1 MDEVGAGGAPDKPAG
16 PPAPAPLR
24 TKNAL
29 LALLLLAL
37 PIALGVSW
45 LSARSRGKLLS
56 KQLYEASVEL
66 SECVQAASGDAA
78 TLREAVELSPASSTP
93 LGGCASLAARAHATL
108 GDLGAL
114 RWARDRE
121 GVRELDTIVR
131 VLGEARFGERADVLA
146 AGELESLESGVAGLL
161 KGACRVAIGEGSLE
175 LGACPPSERAIP
187 ARALPVPRLV
197 LDAPAEFLL
206 KTAFSV
212 DPGSEGE
219 LRLAFATRE
228 RDSASI
234 GLRLGSSKDGGKSFE
249 FVAGSA
255 GRADGLPALP
265 AVGFAQGAP
274 QLVLSTQRDEKGAYK
289 TSFIVRLA
297 DGGQRFEDAIE
308 VPALPEG
315 LEPLA
320 AGTPVWLSEGPK
332 KQLVPTLAIGPRDP
346 SRVGGA
352 LVRLTTPGQLELLPA
367 PTGTLIAAATEPRP
381 RLVSFEAAGPSSS
394 LVLYDVPKAGAAWT
408 PVDRVEL
415 PAGRLVAEP
424 ATESRCGV
432 AGEKLFPFAARF
444 ADRSLFA
451 AIGAARL
458 FTYRFDAPPASELT
472 RVCGSCPPALLA
484 RAEDALTLVSPIGN
498 RMVPMDAGAPV
509 VVTAARAGRHSVA
522 SCEGEVVLVVHVVH
536 GSVYAQ
542 VARFGHWQFGRP
554 TLLGA
559 PNSDGAPVDVRATT
573 AQGKLF
579 VFWRRDQRMRLRVEM
594 LASDD
599 GGVSWR

>member
-1 MDEVGAGGAPDKPAG
+1 MDEVGAGGAPDEPGG
-16 PPAPAPLR
+16 PSAPAPR
-24 TKNAL
+24 RGKNAL

-37 PIALGVSW
+37 PVAFGVSW

-56 KQLYEASVEL
+56 KQLYQAAVEL
-66 SECVQAASGDAA
+66 SDCVRAASGDAA
-78 TLREAVELSPASSTP
+78 TLRAGVELSPASSTP
-93 LGGCASLAARAHATL
+93 LSGCAAVAARAHATL
-108 GDLGAL
+108 GELNAL
-114 RWARDRE
+114 RWVRDKE
-121 GVRELDTIVR
+121 GLQELDAIAR
-131 VLGEARFGERADVLA
+131 GLAAPRFGERADVLA
-146 AGELESLESGVAGLL
+146 AGELESLESGVAGLV

-187 ARALPVPRLV
+187 APALPVPRLV

-212 DPGSEGE
+212 ESGSDGE

-228 RDSASI
+228 RDSDDI
-234 GLRLGSSKDGGKSFE
+234 GLRLGSSRDGGKSFD

-265 AVGFAQGAP
+265 AVAFAQGAP

-289 TSFIVRLA
+289 TSFIVRVT
-297 DGGQRFEDAIE
+297 DGGRRFEDAIE

-352 LVRLTTPGQLELLPA
+352 LVRLTAPAKLELSPA
-367 PTGTLIAAATEPRP
+367 PTGTLVAAATEPRP

-394 LVLYDVPKAGAAWT
+394 LVLYDVPRAGAAWT
-408 PVDRVEL
+408 PVDRLKL

-432 AGEKLFPFAARF
+432 AGERLFPFAARF

-451 AIGAARL
+451 AIGDSRL
-458 FTYRFDAPPASELT
+458 FAYRFDAPPASELT

-484 RAEDALTLVSPIGN
+484 RADDALTLISPIGN

-509 VVTAARAGRHSVA
+509 VVTAARSGKHSVA
-522 SCEGEVVLVVHVVH
+522 SCEGEVVLVVHVVR

-542 VARFGHWQFGRP
+542 VARFGQWRFGRP

-559 PNSDGAPVDVRATT
+559 PNSDGTPVDVRVAA